1 MKRLAE
7 GYGVEPGV
15 TYLLDNCDVYIVRH
29 CLLRV
34 VWIFVY
40 QPPPPPFNFLFG
52 LIHFHTLI
60 RICHPGANC

>member
-34 VWIFVY
+34 VWIFIY
-40 QPPPPPFNFLFG
+40 QPPRPLQFFIWTVIFT
-52 LIHFHTLI
+52 H
-60 RICHPGANC
+60 